1 MDAPSSVVD
10 CPAQL
15 SPYTTLRAQIKESA
29 FDQSDPA
36 NMFAGSSCPFTE
48 GDYYTSFTLGSG
60 EEFCYGDAGSKVTIT
75 GNQMIMNTCSGSAT
89 YDRPHSLT
97 LTCVSNYSRDD
108 VESTG
113 APANYLIL

>member
-1 MDAPSSVVD
+1 MLY
-10 CPAQL
+10 L
-15 SPYTTLRAQIKESA
+15 SDYWCLLLYSESA

-89 YDRPHSLT
+89 YGG
-97 LTCVSNYSRDD
+97 SNLLYHR
-108 VESTG
+108 
-113 APANYLIL
+113 